1 MVTSQPVLM
10 RYLSGA
16 YKHLRKDFGGL
27 SVDKPLLVCLKSEII
42 SFVLEGIEK
51 NGFNKTKEGAFI
63 RRP

>member
-27 SVDKPLLVCLKSEII
+27 SVDKPLLLCLKSEII

-51 NGFNKTKEGAFI
+51 NGFS
-63 RRP
+63 

>member
-27 SVDKPLLVCLKSEII
+27 SVDKPPLFCLKSAIF

-51 NGFNKTKEGAFI
+51 NGFS
-63 RRP
+63 